1 MGSYP
6 CFEKTRET
14 GRHAVKKL
22 PFFTL
27 PDASNKTEIVE
38 QIALEDERYQAAV
51 KYLHWWRDF
60 TFHKEDK
67 IDD

>member
-1 MGSYP
+1 M
-6 CFEKTRET
+6 
-14 GRHAVKKL
+14 KKL

-27 PDASNKTEIVE
+27 PDTSNKTEIVE

-60 TFHKEDK
+60 TFHKGDK
-67 IDD
+67 IDDIC